1 MKNKVIIFLV
11 FVFVFSGNL
20 ISYDLGFI
28 VGTVNNPP
36 TFVYGLSGSMRLI
49 VPTLKVEFEIYS
61 KPEDSDSVMSVGV
74 KINPK
79 FGKFSVY
86 GILGAGTEYEE
97 LTFDFS
103 EYNGFTFIGGGAHFY
118 LIDMLSLRFDFRLL
132 SFSADDRIRL
142 SLGLFVHI

>member
-1 MKNKVIIFLV
+1 MKNKFLIILI
-11 FVFVFSGNL
+11 FVFLFSFNL

-28 VGTVNNPP
+28 VGTVNNPN
-36 TFVYGLSGSMRLI
+36 TFLYGLSGSMRLI

-61 KPEDSDSVMSVGV
+61 KTEYSNSTMSVVV

-86 GILGAGTEYEE
+86 GILGAGTEYEDI
-97 LTFDFS
+97 TFDFS
-103 EYNGFTFIGGGAHFY
+103 EYNGFTFIGGGAHLY
-118 LIDMLSLRFDFRLL
+118 LIDIMSLRFDFRLL
-132 SFSADDRIRL
+132 SFSTINRLRL